1 MDGVRISAVIFDL
14 DGTLLDT
21 ERATGGVLREFLEK
35 YGKVLDPDKE
45 VKRLGQM
52 HKESAKA
59 IVEDYELPMTA
70 EEYSLS
76 IMPIY
81 QQRWSQ
87 AQALPGVNRLIQHL
101 HKHGVPLGLASN
113 SIKRHIGTK
122 ISHQQGWKE
131 MFSVVIGGDEVSH
144 GKPSPDIFLEA
155 ARRLG
160 SDASSCLVIEDSP
173 VGVRAAKDAGT
184 TVVAVPSLQNQSERY
199 SIANYVLRSL
209 LEFQPDLWGLAPF
222 EDWVQNALPI
232 EPLYAKG
239 LIREAVAQNSSV
251 ILSIDSDNCS
261 FDTLPDQ
268 ISGIFFGWAKL
279 QIQGIF
285 KMVAAVS
292 WDFSTGF
299 SRRMIKPCILG
310 EINNFVME
318 PLHLVF
324 VGYVRKLFDE
334 ETVLDA
340 DIPTKEDA
348 SIAWNALDLPD
359 FGKDAAEFSYKTYM

>member
-1 MDGVRISAVIFDL
+1 MGEATTSVPLGEDRYCSRRLEQRFEQDL
-14 DGTLLDT
+14 FMGYS
-21 ERATGGVLREFLEK
+21 RATGGVLREFLEK

-70 EEYSLS
+70 EEYSLAV
-76 IMPIY
+76 MPIY
-81 QQRWSQ
+81 QQRFPQTQVGRNCFLLSLVVMKLVMENLLQ
-87 AQALPGVNRLIQHL
+87 TCSHLTGVE
-101 HKHGVPLGLASN
+101 SN
-113 SIKRHIGTK
+113 
-122 ISHQQGWKE
+122 
-131 MFSVVIGGDEVSH
+131 MFR
-144 GKPSPDIFLEA
+144 FLEA

-160 SDASSCLVIEDSP
+160 FDASSCLVIEDSP

-184 TVVAVPSLQNQSERY
+184 TVVAVPSLQNQAERY

-209 LEFQPDLWGLAPF
+209 LEFQPELWGLPPF
-222 EDWVQNALPI
+222 EDWIQNALPI

-251 ILSIDSDNCS
+251 ILSIDSDNGS
-261 FDTLPDQ
+261 YDTLPDQ

-285 KMVAAVS
+285 KMVAA
-292 WDFSTGF
+292 
-299 SRRMIKPCILG
+299 KPFILG
-310 EINNFVME
+310 EINNFIME
-318 PLHLVF
+318 PLQLVF

-359 FGKDAAEFSYKTYM
+359 FGKDAAEFSYKT